1 MAGRPA
7 TCKAQRLPGNLC
19 RKQMMCQTQGIR
31 LAAQVEVML
40 GWHKLQD
47 RRWDELPFRGRRRRA
62 GDRALLR
69 GAYEKAV
76 KENPALE
83 RLFGQ
88 EQEQAVVQMNLNAN
102 NYTVAAEPMSN
113 IYGALYSTL
122 ATDENS
128 QRKSMRYIGS
138 CIGRVFYLLDK
149 AGRVAGDKRAGR
161 YNVYLVNGVEDP
173 GAALENARR
182 QSLAAANDL
191 VRAYGMLD
199 VKLNKSLID
208 NIMIL
213 GLRHAVEPLDPENQ
227 PVRWELP

>member
-1 MAGRPA
+1 MDGPMRPY
-7 TCKAQRLPGNLC
+7 LPEL
-19 RKQMMCQTQGIR
+19 TIR
-31 LAAQVEVML
+31 DYNIYQWYLRGVQYQL
-40 GWHKLQD
+40 NTTYGLYSCSLLQHNGV
-47 RRWDELPFRGRRRRA
+47 LF
-62 GDRALLR
+62 ALL
-69 GAYEKAV
+69 
-76 KENPALE
+76 
-83 RLFGQ
+83 
-88 EQEQAVVQMNLNAN
+88 
-102 NYTVAAEPMSN
+102 SD
-113 IYGALYSTL
+113 SL
-122 ATDENS
+122 A
-128 QRKSMRYIGS
+128 
-138 CIGRVFYLLDK
+138 GRVFYLLDK